1 MPRKKS
7 DAMTPAQS
15 GLTDPVENAEVVDVG
30 EGPRL
35 SGQMARL
42 EESMTSAIERS
53 GFESLGLDDRL
64 LTALAGLGYEEPTE
78 IQRAAIPSLLDGK
91 DVLAE
96 APTGTGK
103 TAAFALP
110 MVQLLGAIHPRDRD
124 GRPRAFVL
132 TPTRELAIQVAEAIH
147 RYGQPFSIRV
157 LPVYGGQAIGQQL
170 RGLARGVD
178 VLVATP
184 GRAVDHL
191 TRASIALDRIEM
203 VVLDEA
209 DEMLDMGFAEDLE
222 AILSATPKTR
232 QTALFSATISPPIA
246 KIARRHLTDPV
257 RVRIDRARQTRES
270 AAKVRQVAY
279 VVRRPDKTVALARI
293 LDLEDPTSAL
303 VFART
308 RGEVDE
314 LTQRLSAQGHDAAAL
329 HGGMDQAQR
338 DRVMGRFREGA
349 LDVLVATDVAA
360 RGLDIDHVSHVV
372 NYDIPANP
380 EAYIHRIGRTGRAGR
395 EGVAITLVEPREHRL
410 LRNIEAAMRTRL
422 EVAQIPTVADLRERR
437 LEVLRGALR
446 DAIQG
451 DGLDRF
457 RAVVEPLAEEFDVM
471 DVALAAVSLAE
482 AAAGREGEAA
492 ETDIAP
498 ASLFGEARPSQGGG
512 GFVRPD
518 RGSGSGP
525 GAGLRRG
532 PGGPGGPGGSGR
544 SPGRSDGAWTRLW
557 IGAGRESGVRP
568 GDLVGSIT
576 NEAGLPARA
585 IGAIQISGRFSI
597 VEVAEGAADDIVR
610 AMRGVLL
617 RGKPVQIRRD
627 REPAAPFVRPR
638 APGGDGADRALVA
651 QRGGGVV
658 EDVDGVGRRADEVI
672 ADRRP
677 VAVRDRHLALRSPS
691 DQALV
696 VDDRRWRPEPTL
708 ERRAPLDAK
717 PLARVGDRP
726 GTDGPI
732 VGSMWITKER

>member
-1 MPRKKS
+1 MTAVDDHPPIVAGDAAPS
-7 DAMTPAQS
+7 DA
-15 GLTDPVENAEVVDVG
+15 
-30 EGPRL
+30 GP
-35 SGQMARL
+35 SDDGAFV
-42 EESMTSAIERS
+42 A
-53 GFESLGLDDRL
+53 LGLDPRL
-64 LTALAGLGYEEPTE
+64 VAALTALGYEEPTDV
-78 IQRAAIPSLLDGK
+78 QREAIPPLLGGRDI
-91 DVLAE
+91 LAE

-110 MVQLLGAIHPRDRD
+110 MIQALGPDRARG
-124 GRPRAFVL
+124 GRPRALVL

-147 RYGQPFSIRV
+147 RYGQPFGVRV

-191 TRASIALDRIEM
+191 NRSTIALDAIEV

-222 AILSATPKTR
+222 AILTATPASR

-246 KIARRHLTDPV
+246 KIARRHLRDPV
-257 RVRIDRARQTRES
+257 RVRIDRERRSRET

-279 VVRRPDKTVALARI
+279 VVRRQDKSVALGRI

-314 LTQRLSAQGHDAAAL
+314 LAQRLSAQGHDTAAL
-329 HGGMDQAQR
+329 HGGMVQEQR

-422 EVAQIPTVADLRERR
+422 EVAQIPTVSDLRERR
-437 LEVLRGALR
+437 LEVLRGSLR
-446 DAIQG
+446 EAILG

-457 RAVVEPLAEEFDVM
+457 RAVVEPLAEEFDVV

-482 AAAGREGEAA
+482 AAAGRDAA
-492 ETDIAP
+492 ASDIEIAP
-498 ASLFGEARPSQGGG
+498 ASLFGDRPARGPDRGPSAGRGSGGQGGSGSQGG
-512 GFVRPD
+512 P
-518 RGSGSGP
+518 
-525 GAGLRRG
+525 RG
-532 PGGPGGPGGSGR
+532 PVRGDAPTGPGGSGR
-544 SPGRSDGAWTRLW
+544 TPGRNDGAWVRLW
-557 IGAGRESGVRP
+557 IGQGRETGVRP
-568 GDLVGSIT
+568 GDLVGAIT
-576 NEAGLPARA
+576 NEAGVPARA

-597 VEVAEGAADDIVR
+597 VEVAEGAAPSIVQ
-610 AMRGVLL
+610 ALRGTLL
-617 RGKPVQIRRD
+617 RGKPVQIRLD

-638 APGGDGADRALVA
+638 AP
-651 QRGGGVV
+651 
-658 EDVDGVGRRADEVI
+658 
-672 ADRRP
+672 
-677 VAVRDRHLALRSPS
+677 
-691 DQALV
+691 
-696 VDDRRWRPEPTL
+696 
-708 ERRAPLDAK
+708 
-717 PLARVGDRP
+717 RP
-726 GTDGPI
+726 GA
-732 VGSMWITKER
+732 

>member
-1 MPRKKS
+1 
-7 DAMTPAQS
+7 
-15 GLTDPVENAEVVDVG
+15 
-30 EGPRL
+30 L
-35 SGQMARL
+35 SA
-42 EESMTSAIERS
+42 
-53 GFESLGLDDRL
+53 
-64 LTALAGLGYEEPTE
+64 LGYEEPTDV
-78 IQRAAIPSLLDGK
+78 QREAIPPLLAGRDI
-91 DVLAE
+91 LAE

-110 MVQLLGAIHPRDRD
+110 TIQRLGPGRASG
-124 GRPRAFVL
+124 GRPRALVL

-147 RYGQPFSIRV
+147 RYGQPFGTRV

-191 TRASIALDRIEM
+191 NRATIALEAIEV

-222 AILSATPKTR
+222 AILTATPATR

-246 KIARRHLTDPV
+246 KIARRHLHDPV
-257 RVRIDRARQTRES
+257 RVRIDRERRSRET

-279 VVRRPDKTVALARI
+279 VVRRQDKPVALGRI

-314 LTQRLSAQGHDAAAL
+314 LAQRLAAQGHDTAAL
-329 HGGMDQAQR
+329 HGGMVQEQR
-338 DRVMGRFREGA
+338 DRVMARFREGA

-360 RGLDIDHVSHVV
+360 RGLDIEHVSHVV

-380 EAYIHRIGRTGRAGR
+380 DAYIHRIGRTGRAGR

-410 LRNIEAAMRTRL
+410 LRNIEANIRTRL

-437 LEVLRGALR
+437 LEVLRGKLR
-446 DAIQG
+446 EAILA

-457 RAVVEPLAEEFDVM
+457 RSVVEPLADEFDVV

-482 AAAGREGEAA
+482 AAAGRDGA
-492 ETDIAP
+492 ETEAEIAP
-498 ASLFGEARPSQGGG
+498 ASLFGD
-512 GFVRPD
+512 RPD
-518 RGSGSGP
+518 RSRP
-525 GAGLRRG
+525 GAGSSRRTEG
-532 PGGPGGPGGSGR
+532 PAAGRKAAGSGVDRPTGPGGSGR
-544 SPGRSDGAWTRLW
+544 TPGRDDGRWVRLW
-557 IGAGRESGVRP
+557 IGQGRETGVRP

-576 NEAGLPARA
+576 NEAGVPARA

-597 VEVAEGAADDIVR
+597 VEVAEGAAEEIVR
-610 AMRGVLL
+610 SMRGVLL
-617 RGKPVQIRRD
+617 RGKPIQIRLD

-638 APGGDGADRALVA
+638 SPRA
-651 QRGGGVV
+651 
-658 EDVDGVGRRADEVI
+658 
-672 ADRRP
+672 
-677 VAVRDRHLALRSPS
+677 
-691 DQALV
+691 
-696 VDDRRWRPEPTL
+696 
-708 ERRAPLDAK
+708 
-717 PLARVGDRP
+717 
-726 GTDGPI
+726 
-732 VGSMWITKER
+732 GS

>member
-1 MPRKKS
+1 MPS
-7 DAMTPAQS
+7 VELDPPTAAGDAVPIVDASPPADD
-15 GLTDPVENAEVVDVG
+15 G
-30 EGPRL
+30 
-35 SGQMARL
+35 
-42 EESMTSAIERS
+42 
-53 GFESLGLDDRL
+53 GFIGLGLDERL
-64 LTALAGLGYEEPTE
+64 VAALSALGYEEPTDV
-78 IQRAAIPSLLDGK
+78 QREAIPPLLGGHDI
-91 DVLAE
+91 LAE

-110 MVQLLGAIHPRDRD
+110 MVQRLGPDRAHG
-124 GRPRAFVL
+124 GRPRALVL

-147 RYGQPFSIRV
+147 RYGQPFGIRV

-191 TRASIALDRIEM
+191 NRATIALGAIEV

-222 AILSATPKTR
+222 AILTATPASR

-246 KIARRHLTDPV
+246 KIAKRHLQDPV
-257 RVRIDRARQTRES
+257 RVRIDRERRSRET

-279 VVRRPDKTVALARI
+279 VVRRQDKSVALGRI

-314 LTQRLSAQGHDAAAL
+314 LAQRLAAQGHDTAAL
-329 HGGMDQAQR
+329 HGGMVQEQR
-338 DRVMGRFREGA
+338 DRVMARFREGA

-380 EAYIHRIGRTGRAGR
+380 DAYIHRIGRTGRAGR

-410 LRNIEAAMRTRL
+410 LRNIETAIRTRL
-422 EVAQIPTVADLRERR
+422 EVCQIPTVADLRERR
-437 LEVLRGALR
+437 LEVLRGSLR
-446 DAIQG
+446 EAILA

-457 RAVVEPLAEEFDVM
+457 RAVVEPLAEEFDVV

-482 AAAGREGEAA
+482 AAAGRDGAEAEA
-492 ETDIAP
+492 EIAP
-498 ASLFGEARPSQGGG
+498 ASLFGDRPGPRPGPGPNRGTAPRRGQGPGGG
-512 GFVRPD
+512 G
-518 RGSGSGP
+518 GP
-525 GAGLRRG
+525 T
-532 PGGPGGPGGSGR
+532 GPGGSGR
-544 SPGRSDGAWTRLW
+544 TPGGNDGAWVRLW
-557 IGAGRESGVRP
+557 IGQGRETGVRP

-576 NEAGLPARA
+576 NEAGVPARA

-597 VEVAEGAADDIVR
+597 VEVAEGAAEEIVR
-610 AMRGVLL
+610 SMRGVLL
-617 RGKPVQIRRD
+617 RGKPVQIRLD

-638 APGGDGADRALVA
+638 PPR
-651 QRGGGVV
+651 Q
-658 EDVDGVGRRADEVI
+658 
-672 ADRRP
+672 
-677 VAVRDRHLALRSPS
+677 
-691 DQALV
+691 
-696 VDDRRWRPEPTL
+696 
-708 ERRAPLDAK
+708 
-717 PLARVGDRP
+717 
-726 GTDGPI
+726 GP
-732 VGSMWITKER
+732 

>member
-1 MPRKKS
+1 MTATDVNPQTAAG
-7 DAMTPAQS
+7 DAVT
-15 GLTDPVENAEVVDVG
+15 TDDQGAAAD
-30 EGPRL
+30 
-35 SGQMARL
+35 A
-42 EESMTSAIERS
+42 S
-53 GFESLGLDDRL
+53 GFGGLGLDDRL
-64 LTALAGLGYEEPTE
+64 LAALAGLGYEEPTE
-78 IQRAAIPSLLDGK
+78 IQRAAIPSLLEGK

-110 MVQLLGAIHPRDRD
+110 MVQRLGAVRPRDRD

-147 RYGQPFSIRV
+147 RYGQPFAIRV

-191 TRASIALDRIEM
+191 TRASIALDRIEI

-246 KIARRHLTDPV
+246 KIARRHLNDPV

-279 VVRRPDKTVALARI
+279 IVRRSDKSVALGRI

-314 LTQRLSAQGHDAAAL
+314 LAQRLSAQGHDTAAL
-329 HGGMDQAQR
+329 HGGMVQEQR

-360 RGLDIDHVSHVV
+360 RGLDIEHVSHVV

-482 AAAGREGEAA
+482 AAAGRDGEGADA
-492 ETDIAP
+492 EIAP
-498 ASLFGEARPSQGGG
+498 ASLFGESRPSHAGSGGP
-512 GFVRPD
+512 VRPD
-518 RGSGSGP
+518 RGGNSGP
-525 GAGLRRG
+525 GPRRG
-532 PGGPGGPGGSGR
+532 SGGPAGPGGSGR
-544 SPGRSDGAWTRLW
+544 SPGRSDGPWTRLW

-638 APGGDGADRALVA
+638 PPVGDGD
-651 QRGGGVV
+651 
-658 EDVDGVGRRADEVI
+658 
-672 ADRRP
+672 
-677 VAVRDRHLALRSPS
+677 
-691 DQALV
+691 
-696 VDDRRWRPEPTL
+696 
-708 ERRAPLDAK
+708 
-717 PLARVGDRP
+717 
-726 GTDGPI
+726 
-732 VGSMWITKER
+732 

>member
-1 MPRKKS
+1 MPSVKRDPPAVS
-7 DAMTPAQS
+7 GDAVPADAVPADDAPAD
-15 GLTDPVENAEVVDVG
+15 GATFA
-30 EGPRL
+30 
-35 SGQMARL
+35 
-42 EESMTSAIERS
+42 
-53 GFESLGLDDRL
+53 SLGLDPRL
-64 LTALAGLGYEEPTE
+64 VAALSALGYEEPTDV
-78 IQRAAIPSLLDGK
+78 QREAIPPLLAGRDI
-91 DVLAE
+91 LAE

-110 MVQLLGAIHPRDRD
+110 MIQRLGAQRPPG
-124 GRPRAFVL
+124 GRPRALVL
-132 TPTRELAIQVAEAIH
+132 TPTRELAIQVGEAIH
-147 RYGQPFSIRV
+147 RYGQPFGMRV

-191 TRASIALDRIEM
+191 NRATIALDAIEV

-222 AILSATPKTR
+222 AILTATPATR

-246 KIARRHLTDPV
+246 RIGKRHLRDAV
-257 RVRIDRARQTRES
+257 RIRIDRERRSRES

-279 VVRRPDKTVALARI
+279 IVRRPDKSVALGRI

-314 LTQRLSAQGHDAAAL
+314 LAQRLAAQGHDTAAL
-329 HGGMDQAQR
+329 HGGMVQEQR

-380 EAYIHRIGRTGRAGR
+380 DAYIHRIGRTGRAGR

-410 LRNIEAAMRTRL
+410 LRNIEAALRTRL

-437 LEVLRGALR
+437 LEVLRGSLR
-446 DAIQG
+446 EAILG

-457 RAVVEPLAEEFDVM
+457 RAVVEPLAEEFDVL

-482 AAAGREGEAA
+482 AATGRDGEAA
-492 ETDIAP
+492 EMEIAP
-498 ASLFGEARPSQGGG
+498 ASLAGDRSAGSQRSGPGL
-512 GFVRPD
+512 RPD
-518 RGSGSGP
+518 RGGP
-525 GAGLRRG
+525 VRRG
-532 PGGPGGPGGSGR
+532 PAGPR
-544 SPGRSDGAWTRLW
+544 DGRSDGGADGAWVRLW

-568 GDLVGSIT
+568 GDLVGAIT
-576 NEAGLPARA
+576 NEAGVPSRA
-585 IGAIQISGRFSI
+585 IGSIQISGRFSI

-627 REPAAPFVRPR
+627 REPAAPFVRPPNPR
-638 APGGDGADRALVA
+638 
-651 QRGGGVV
+651 
-658 EDVDGVGRRADEVI
+658 
-672 ADRRP
+672 
-677 VAVRDRHLALRSPS
+677 
-691 DQALV
+691 
-696 VDDRRWRPEPTL
+696 
-708 ERRAPLDAK
+708 
-717 PLARVGDRP
+717 
-726 GTDGPI
+726 
-732 VGSMWITKER
+732 

>member
-1 MPRKKS
+1 MVRGDRAGLDQRHP
-7 DAMTPAQS
+7 
-15 GLTDPVENAEVVDVG
+15 LTDSPNRPPGSRATPFRIPADTVVCMPSVKSRPPVDAGDAVPADAATDDPDPVQPG
-30 EGPRL
+30 EPAAAGVE
-35 SGQMARL
+35 GA
-42 EESMTSAIERS
+42 
-53 GFESLGLDDRL
+53 GFLGLGLDPRL
-64 LTALAGLGYEEPTE
+64 VAALSALGYEEPTDV
-78 IQRAAIPSLLDGK
+78 QREAIPPLLAGRNI
-91 DVLAE
+91 LAE

-110 MVQLLGAIHPRDRD
+110 MVQRLGPDRASG
-124 GRPRAFVL
+124 GRPRALVL

-147 RYGQPFSIRV
+147 RYGQSFGMRV

-191 TRASIALDRIEM
+191 NRATISLEAIEV

-222 AILSATPKTR
+222 AILSATPAGR

-246 KIARRHLTDPV
+246 RIAKRHLDDPV
-257 RVRIDRARQTRES
+257 RVRIDRARHTREG

-279 VVRRPDKTVALARI
+279 VVRRQDKSVALGRI
-293 LDLEDPTSAL
+293 LDLEDPTSTL

-314 LTQRLSAQGHDAAAL
+314 LSGRLAAQGHDTAAL
-329 HGGMDQAQR
+329 HGGMDQSQR

-360 RGLDIDHVSHVV
+360 RGLDIEHVSHVV

-410 LRNIEAAMRTRL
+410 LRNIEAAIRTRL
-422 EVAQIPTVADLRERR
+422 VVAQIPTVADLRERR
-437 LEVLRGALR
+437 LEVLRGSLR
-446 DAIQG
+446 EAILA

-457 RAVVEPLAEEFDVM
+457 RAVVEPLTEEFDVL

-482 AAAGREGEAA
+482 AAAGRDGEGVEA
-492 ETDIAP
+492 EIAP
-498 ASLFGEARPSQGGG
+498 ASLFGERSDRPGPG
-512 GFVRPD
+512 VRPD
-518 RGSGSGP
+518 RGPERAVARDGGPRRGSP
-525 GAGLRRG
+525 G
-532 PGGPGGPGGSGR
+532 PGGSRGPSGPGGSGR
-544 SPGRSDGAWTRLW
+544 SPGGNDGAWTRLW
-557 IGAGRESGVRP
+557 VGAGRETGVRP

-576 NEAGLPARA
+576 NEAGVPARA

-610 AMRGVLL
+610 SMRGVLL
-617 RGKPVQIRRD
+617 RGKPIQIRRD
-627 REPAAPFVRPR
+627 REPSAPFVQPR
-638 APGGDGADRALVA
+638 GP
-651 QRGGGVV
+651 
-658 EDVDGVGRRADEVI
+658 
-672 ADRRP
+672 
-677 VAVRDRHLALRSPS
+677 
-691 DQALV
+691 
-696 VDDRRWRPEPTL
+696 
-708 ERRAPLDAK
+708 
-717 PLARVGDRP
+717 RP
-726 GTDGPI
+726 GP
-732 VGSMWITKER
+732 

>member
-1 MPRKKS
+1 MPTL
-7 DAMTPAQS
+7 DADPLIAAGDTALGDAVAGDAVAGGPAAT
-15 GLTDPVENAEVVDVG
+15 LANAEDG
-30 EGPRL
+30 
-35 SGQMARL
+35 A
-42 EESMTSAIERS
+42 
-53 GFESLGLDDRL
+53 GFIGLGLDSRL
-64 LTALAGLGYEEPTE
+64 VRALSALGYEEPTDV
-78 IQRAAIPSLLDGK
+78 QRAAIPPLLAGHDI
-91 DVLAE
+91 LAE

-110 MVQLLGAIHPRDRD
+110 LIQRLGADRPRG
-124 GRPRAFVL
+124 GRPRALVL
-132 TPTRELAIQVAEAIH
+132 TPTRELAIQVGEAIH
-147 RYGQPFSIRV
+147 RYGQAFGIRV

-191 TRASIALDRIEM
+191 TRASIALDAIEV

-209 DEMLDMGFAEDLE
+209 DEMLDMGFAEDLDT
-222 AILSATPKTR
+222 ILTATPPTR
-232 QTALFSATISPPIA
+232 QTALFSATISPAIA
-246 KIARRHLTDPV
+246 KIAKRHQREPV
-257 RVRIDRARQTRES
+257 RVRIDRERRSRETAAR
-270 AAKVRQVAY
+270 VRQVAY
-279 VVRRPDKTVALARI
+279 VVRRQDKSVALGRI

-314 LTQRLSAQGHDAAAL
+314 LAQRLSAQGHDTAAL
-329 HGGMDQAQR
+329 HGGMVQEQR

-410 LRNIEAAMRTRL
+410 LRNIEAALRTRL
-422 EVAQIPTVADLRERR
+422 DVVQIPTVADLRERR
-437 LEVLRGALR
+437 LEVLRGSLREALL
-446 DAIQG
+446 AG
-451 DGLDRF
+451 GLDRF
-457 RAVVEPLAEEFDVM
+457 RAVVEPLADEFDVV
-471 DVALAAVSLAE
+471 DIALAAVSLAE
-482 AAAGREGEAA
+482 TAAGRDGEGAVA
-492 ETDIAP
+492 EIAP
-498 ASLFGEARPSQGGG
+498 ASLFGESRPQHGGPP
-512 GFVRPD
+512 VRPD
-518 RGSGSGP
+518 RSPHATRRGPLEASGP
-525 GAGLRRG
+525 GGFD
-532 PGGPGGPGGSGR
+532 GGPGRGRPTGPGGSGR
-544 SPGRSDGAWTRLW
+544 SSGRSDGAWTRLW

-627 REPAAPFVRPR
+627 REPSAPFVRPPTPH
-638 APGGDGADRALVA
+638 ADG
-651 QRGGGVV
+651 
-658 EDVDGVGRRADEVI
+658 
-672 ADRRP
+672 
-677 VAVRDRHLALRSPS
+677 
-691 DQALV
+691 
-696 VDDRRWRPEPTL
+696 
-708 ERRAPLDAK
+708 
-717 PLARVGDRP
+717 
-726 GTDGPI
+726 
-732 VGSMWITKER
+732 